1 MSVNDWKTVTT
12 YTKIEHRVT
21 LHSYGQASFTRATKE
36 KVYAYK
42 IQFRLYMK
50 SHNFFFLLD
59 DSCELIPW

>member
-12 YTKIEHRVT
+12 YTKNEHRVT
-21 LHSYGQASFTRATKE
+21 LHFYGQASFTKATKE

-42 IQFRLYMK
+42 
-50 SHNFFFLLD
+50 NLLD